1 MNLSKLVPTLQS
13 AIGPVIL
20 ISGVGLLL
28 LSMTNRF
35 GRVVDRSRQL
45 VEVARAAEPA
55 ERSRLS
61 SQLDILYGRA
71 RVLRWAITLATV
83 SVLTAALLVIALFLT
98 ALLRVQAGILG
109 AVLFIACMLSLIGSL
124 LFFLQDINRSLAA
137 FKLELGS
144 VRQDTP

>member
-1 MNLSKLVPTLQS
+1 MNLSELVPTLQS

-109 AVLFIACMLSLIGSL
+109 AVLFIVCMLSLIGSL

>member
-1 MNLSKLVPTLQS
+1 MNLSELVPTLQS

-35 GRVVDRSRQL
+35 GRVVDRARQL
-45 VEVARAAEPA
+45 VEAARGAEPA
-55 ERSRLS
+55 ERARLS

-71 RVLRWAITLATV
+71 RVLRWAITLGTV

-144 VRQDTP
+144 VRRDAP